1 MHQEER
7 YDVGGVTFARPFKA
21 VRLGHLGVWTADTEE
36 SEGRLVDLF
45 GLHQTERMT
54 GKEGELL
61 GCFTTCN
68 TDHHALV
75 AINPATADPER
86 RAYYEAGATL
96 NQISFQV
103 NSLREVNDAYRFF
116 NARGIKVQ
124 RIGRDL
130 PGSNWAVY
138 AYDPDGHR
146 VELFY
151 GMEQVGWQGRSKPAA
166 MYNPLPYQEFE
177 LPMKPE
183 VLEVEEARAKN
194 IDLLSGYGRDSAL
207 PYRFDVGGI
216 LQQRP
221 FKVSAMGPVRLFCSD
236 LVASEHFYAE
246 TIGLT
251 RSAEIQWEGHRC
263 VFLRAGA
270 EHHSIALYPV
280 ALRDR
285 LKMSSQ
291 TVLMSLGMR
300 VQTYRQLKDARTF
313 LSEAGLTEVQLPAE
327 LHPGIAY
334 AVHFMLDDMHCIEL
348 YFEMEQ
354 FGTGPVVRAEGD
366 AWPDRLSGSASC
378 YAEQAR
384 LGPMA

>member
-7 YDVGGVTFARPFKA
+7 YDVGGVTFSRPFKA
-21 VRLGHLGVWTADTEE
+21 VRLGHLGVWTAETEA
-36 SEGRLVDLF
+36 SEARLIDLF
-45 GLHQTERMT
+45 GLRQTERMT

-103 NSLREVNDAYRFF
+103 NSLREVNEAYRFF
-116 NARGIKVQ
+116 NASGIKVQ

-166 MYNPLPYQEFE
+166 MYKHLPYQEFE

-183 VLEVEEARAKN
+183 VLEVAEAREEN
-194 IDLLSGYGRDSAL
+194 IDLLSGFGRDSAL

-236 LVASEHFYAE
+236 LHASERFY
-246 TIGLT
+246 TGTMGLT
-251 RSAEIQWEGHRC
+251 RSAEIEWEGHRC

-270 EHHSIALYPV
+270 EHHSIALYPL
-280 ALRDR
+280 ALREK
-285 LKMSSQ
+285 LKMSSR

-300 VQTYRQLKDARTF
+300 VQTYQQLKDARAF
-313 LSEAGLTEVQLPAE
+313 LREAGLVEVQLPTQ

-334 AVHFMLDDMHCIEL
+334 ATHFMLDDIHCIEL

-354 FGTGPVVRAEGD
+354 FGTGPVVRAADD
-366 AWPDRLSGSASC
+366 AWPDQLPGSASS

-384 LGPMA
+384 FGPMA